1 MNGRHLIGRFSDG
14 DLRRRLFVAPDFLD
28 HAPLPGQAPGLDGV
42 RLAEGKMVE
51 NWEPLDLLTLMQQLG
66 VIPAPAAAPT
76 T

>member
-1 MNGRHLIGRFSDG
+1 VNGRHLIGRFSDG

-42 RLAEGKMVE
+42 RLAEGTIVE
-51 NWEPLDLLTLMQQLG
+51 NWEQLNLLTLMQQRG
-66 VIPAPAAAPT
+66 VILAPAAPPT